1 MMITQIYIP
10 IRAAADAGFH
20 KARRGPSKNHDWVVF
35 VSDIIELKTCHIYEV
50 VLWTIKLVTHN
61 LSGASNFIA

>member
-1 MMITQIYIP
+1 MITQIYIR

-35 VSDIIELKTCHIYEV
+35 VRDITELEICHIYEV
-50 VLWTIKLVTHN
+50 VLWTIKLVIHN
-61 LSGASNFIA
+61 LSGTANFIA